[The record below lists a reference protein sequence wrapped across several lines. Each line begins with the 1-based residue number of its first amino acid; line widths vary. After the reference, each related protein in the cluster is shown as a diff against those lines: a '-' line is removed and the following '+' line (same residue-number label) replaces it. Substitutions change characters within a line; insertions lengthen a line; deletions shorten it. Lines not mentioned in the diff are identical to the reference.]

1 MNQIEDQPNSYL
13 HFPFWSMHP
22 SVRGI
27 FNDGIGGY
35 DVAVVRRSYEV
46 QEEVQRLLW
55 ISISIIYAVDIFGC
69 IRLTAWIRFYPTSD
83 LAE

>member
-1 MNQIEDQPNSYL
+1 
-13 HFPFWSMHP
+13 MHP

-46 QEEVQRLLW
+46 QEEVQYLILV
-55 ISISIIYAVDIFGC
+55 SIASLYNVALFVHVQ
-69 IRLTAWIRFYPTSD
+69 
-83 LAE
+83 